1 MALAP
6 ADASILTVAELCDYL
21 RVNRA
26 TVYRLLKNGGL
37 PGFRVGS
44 DWRFSVEEI
53 DHWRLRQS
61 AAQTKTSQ

>member
-1 MALAP
+1 MALA
-6 ADASILTVAELCDYL
+6 AAAARILTVAELCDYL
-21 RVNRA
+21 RVNRV
-26 TVYRLLKNGGL
+26 TVYRLLKNGSR

-61 AAQTKTSQ
+61 AAQTKTNQ